1 MPWLSLHLMA
11 AAVGA
16 SMVPPGWSSTI
27 IMGLVAGCLCLIPL
41 TSPNGLL
48 LLPLSTLPRLLLP
61 LLLLTLLPLPLLPL
75 RRRHRPAR
83 VVGHCR

>member
-1 MPWLSLHLMA
+1 
-11 AAVGA
+11 
-16 SMVPPGWSSTI
+16 
-27 IMGLVAGCLCLIPL
+27 MGLVAGCLCLIPL